1 MRRAIDRAV
10 KTDTVGKEK
19 DRKKEEE
26 PKVTAIA
33 TEAATISKDT
43 WNDKKSINKQRIDL
57 NIEYW
62 IEHNNFPQKIRHND
76 KMRIKNKKYE

>member
-10 KTDTVGKEK
+10 KTGTVEKEK
-19 DRKKEEE
+19 DKRKEEE
-26 PKVTAIA
+26 SKVTAIA

-43 WNDKKSINKQRIDL
+43 WNDKKSANKQRIEL

-62 IEHNNFPQKIRHND
+62 IEHNNFPQNIRHKD
-76 KMRIKNKKYE
+76 KMRIKNNKYE